1 MIDGLSYTAHILV
14 IDDDDRIR
22 DLLKKYLEKE
32 NFLISVAANALQA
45 ENLIQNI
52 KFDLIIVDKMMPQK
66 NGVEF
71 IRDIRQNGNEIP
83 VIMLTAVSD
92 TDSKIEGLSIGA
104 DDYLS
109 KPFDPKE
116 LLLRIKNILRRMQT
130 KNTSKNIFYFS
141 EYQYNIDT
149 GILKKGDANIKLT
162 NTEKILLNHFISKPL
177 EIISR
182 NEIALLLDIND
193 ERGVDVAITRL
204 RKKIEMDIKAPE
216 CILTIRNKGYKF
228 II

>member
-1 MIDGLSYTAHILV
+1 MVNGLSYTAHILV

-32 NFLISVAANALQA
+32 NFLVSVAANAIQA
-45 ENLIQNI
+45 EEIIANI
-52 KFDLIIVDKMMPQK
+52 KFDLIVVDKMMPK
-66 NGVEF
+66 KSGIDF
-71 IRDIRQNGNEIP
+71 IKDIRQNGNNIP

-92 TDSKIEGLSIGA
+92 TGSKIEGLLTGA

-109 KPFDPKE
+109 KPFEPKE
-116 LLLRIKNILRRMQT
+116 LLLRILNILRRMQT
-130 KNTSKNIFYFS
+130 KNTDKNVFYFS
-141 EYQYNIDT
+141 KYQYNIDT
-149 GILKKGDANIKLT
+149 GILKKGDTNIKLT

-204 RKKIEMDIKAPE
+204 RKKIEEDIKAPE

>member
-1 MIDGLSYTAHILV
+1 MVNGLSYTAHILV

-32 NFLISVAANALQA
+32 NFLVSVAANAIQA
-45 ENLIQNI
+45 EEIINNI
-52 KFDLIIVDKMMPQK
+52 KFDLIVVDKMMPQK
-66 NGVEF
+66 SGIDF
-71 IRDIRQNGNEIP
+71 IKDIRQNGNNIP

-92 TDSKIEGLSIGA
+92 TDSKIEGLSTGA

-109 KPFDPKE
+109 KPFEPKE
-116 LLLRIKNILRRMQT
+116 LLLRILNILRRMKT
-130 KNTSKNIFYFS
+130 KDTNKNVFYFS
-141 EYQYNIDT
+141 KYQYNIDT
-149 GILKKGDANIKLT
+149 GILKKGDVNIKLT
-162 NTEKILLNHFISKPL
+162 NTEKNLLNHFVSKPL

-204 RKKIEMDIKAPE
+204 RKKIEEDIKAPE